1 MSARI
6 HIARDLSLPDDVV
19 TKKLAML
26 GTTGSGKSY
35 AATKLAEELFGIAA
49 QVVAVDPVGIW
60 YGLRLSASGKSPGL
74 PFTIFGGLH
83 GDVPIDPTKGALIAD
98 VICDRNISAVIDVS
112 QLDSDTDALR
122 FVRDFGT
129 RLFERRKAKPK
140 AMHIFVEECQEFLPE
155 NPQSQYERMCLHAWK
170 RICKIGRNFGIG
182 VSLISQRPQE
192 VNKKALNLTECMFA
206 FQMQGPHERKAVRA
220 WIEDI
225 GGDGK
230 IVDQLP
236 KLEVGHAH
244 VWSPRWLKIS
254 REVAIGKKHTFDAS
268 STPELGESKA
278 AEVKPLSS
286 KDLEALRKEMAEV
299 IEKEKEND
307 PTALKAKLAA
317 AQRELAKGA
326 TKSAGKPAAAASNP
340 TTVKEQYDAGYQ
352 RGVHFTIQHLGKQIR
367 RLEED
372 VKKFVML
379 MNGHFGKG
387 KAICDGFRLETID
400 TESGVTSL
408 TKSGPPPKAPTA
420 ATPAKPEASRPA
432 KYYNRPI
439 ATAPPTLGPGG
450 VSKGETDILQR
461 IVQMNGATPAQI
473 SVLVQLK
480 RSTRNKYLQLLGS
493 RGFISRDGEKYVA
506 TPEGV
511 AAAGDIPELPVG
523 HDRFQYW
530 LTQVSA
536 GEASILREAYE
547 QGPDEPTDRV
557 ALGEAAGLQRSTRNK
572 YIQILI
578 ARQLLV
584 DAGKGKVRV
593 SRDLFD

>member
-6 HIARDLSLPDDVV
+6 HLARDLSLPDDVV

-155 NPQSQYERMCLHAWK
+155 NPQSQYERMCLHTWK

-268 STPELGESKA
+268 STPELGEAKA
-278 AEVKPLSS
+278 AEVKPLSA
-286 KDLEALRKEMAEV
+286 KDLEALRTEMAEV
-299 IEKEKEND
+299 IQREEEND
-307 PTALKAKLAA
+307 PAALKQKVATLERELVRQSHPISVIGKADKPFDPAKL
-317 AQRELAKGA
+317 
-326 TKSAGKPAAAASNP
+326 
-340 TTVKEQYDAGYQ
+340 KEQYDLGFQQGSKATKVSLYQ
-352 RGVHFTIQHLGKQIR
+352 KIKSLESSVERYKSQLLKQLEHMTKVCEQFEIKPIDIEAVVHGAVDIPFT
-367 RLEED
+367 
-372 VKKFVML
+372 V
-379 MNGHFGKG
+379 
-387 KAICDGFRLETID
+387 
-400 TESGVTSL
+400 
-408 TKSGPPPKAPTA
+408 PPRPVAMRPT
-420 ATPAKPEASRPA
+420 PVR
-432 KYYNRPI
+432 

-450 VSKGETDILQR
+450 VSKGEMDILQR
-461 IVQMNGATPAQI
+461 LVQLGGATPAQI

-480 RSTRNKYLQLLGS
+480 RSTRNKYLQMLGS
-493 RGFISRDGEKYVA
+493 RGFVYRDGDKYVA
-506 TPEGV
+506 TEQGS

-523 HDRFQYW
+523 HDLFQYW

-547 QGPDEPTDRV
+547 QGPEEATDRV
-557 ALGEAAGLQRSTRNK
+557 ALGEAANLQRSTRNK